1 MHSTS
6 FISFLA
12 ALPAVALACG
22 AYEGGLPDH
31 TDTKSLSEPQYIKEG
46 ETFDAQWVK
55 VSHAHLPLNAI
66 APS

>member
-1 MHSTS
+1 MYSTS

-22 AYEGGLPDH
+22 AYEGGLPEH
-31 TDTKSLSEPQYIKEG
+31 TDTKSLSEPQYIKKG

-55 VSHAHLPLNAI
+55 VSPDHFSLHAILP
-66 APS
+66 S